1 VAQILIFANEL
12 IRRGGSRRP
21 SNVGRFADMLTKAD
35 RVRIGLPNEPKTHRD
50 RAIDPAECAT
60 ASKGVPGMMLDFTV
74 GINIAGE
81 RRSVTVSAEDALIAA
96 LKVKHQK
103 PEATINYVRRS
114 NRRGDRRHPHKS
126 VAGDA

>member
-1 VAQILIFANEL
+1 MGCVNTGID
-12 IRRGGSRRP
+12 GSRGRP
-21 SNVGRFADMLTKAD
+21 G
-35 RVRIGLPNEPKTHRD
+35 EPAMTL
-50 RAIDPAECAT
+50 E
-60 ASKGVPGMMLDFTV
+60 FTV

-96 LKVKHQK
+96 LKVKQTK

-126 VAGDA
+126 VAGEA